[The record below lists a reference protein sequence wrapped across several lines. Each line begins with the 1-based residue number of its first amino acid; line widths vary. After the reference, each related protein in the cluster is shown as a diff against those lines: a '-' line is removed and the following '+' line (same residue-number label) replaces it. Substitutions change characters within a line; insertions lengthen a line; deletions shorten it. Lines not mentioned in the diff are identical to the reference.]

1 MQPNGRGGGHLC
13 MPPPTTAARIMR
25 RSNTSDDGWC
35 VREVGCDPSREPAI
49 ANVLAVA
56 NGTIG
61 VRGWLDERGADC
73 GPGTFF
79 AGIFIPSDES
89 ISDAHCPLLPP
100 RRAGSRC
107 ISHSTANGSIR
118 STNALAGVPL
128 ERMIREASV
137 FAFRKR
143 YRGRRIGSAMA

>member
-89 ISDAHCPLLPP
+89 TSDALPTIAAAPSWFALHLPLH
-100 RRAGSRC
+100 G
-107 ISHSTANGSIR
+107 
-118 STNALAGVPL
+118 
-128 ERMIREASV
+128 ERLDTI
-137 FAFRKR
+137 
-143 YRGRRIGSAMA
+143 